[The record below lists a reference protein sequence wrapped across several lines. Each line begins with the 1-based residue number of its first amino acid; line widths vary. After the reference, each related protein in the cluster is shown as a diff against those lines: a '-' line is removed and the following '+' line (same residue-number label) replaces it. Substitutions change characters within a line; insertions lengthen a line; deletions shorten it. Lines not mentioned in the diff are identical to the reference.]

1 MTQRQART
9 IESLTAEVAALKL
22 RLANR
27 TAQVDLLLAQIQ
39 AIKLALSN
47 EGFEVVDMTPNEC
60 STALTPITEP
70 SK

>member
-1 MTQRQART
+1 MTQRQQRT

-39 AIKLALSN
+39 GIKDVLAERGEELEIRDTLP
-47 EGFEVVDMTPNEC
+47 EG
-60 STALTPITEP
+60 
-70 SK
+70 